1 MLMPDLYLPNKVDQ
15 VWQYSGMD
23 SPDEARYFDHFCNFP
38 HSVTYNYNSRGFRDA
53 EWPSTTEDLQNSIWC
68 VGDSFTVGLGSPL
81 EHIWPQ
87 RLAHIT
93 GRRTINVSMD
103 GASNQWIS
111 RTVKT
116 IVQQVRPTS
125 LVVMWSYAHRR
136 EMDSVIILRQRWQ
149 EMYNKYKKPEW
160 PSVDYDNR
168 HQLPAHMLKF
178 IQDTAFGWDK
188 ISAED
193 LRIHYS
199 GSTLAEDWSNYLAC
213 RAQVCDLAKLV
224 EFAVPQFHGQ
234 LTSVSQL
241 WAKVSQPGWPAAPS
255 TVAELQALPDT
266 VHKILR
272 SCGVSETI
280 EMSLQFDNSG
290 VKLVPQLDLARDG
303 HHFDLVTADWVAEQ
317 AHLLL
322 RS

>member
-1 MLMPDLYLPNKVDQ
+1 MLLPDLYLPSRVGQ

-23 SPDEARYFDHFCNFP
+23 SPDQARDSDHFRNFP
-38 HSVTYNYNSRGFRDA
+38 HPVTYHYNSRGFRDA
-53 EWPSTTEDLQNSIWC
+53 EWPSTVEDLQNSIWC

-81 EHIWPQ
+81 NHIWPQ
-87 RLAHIT
+87 RLAHLT

-111 RTVKT
+111 RTVT
-116 IVQQVRPTS
+116 AIVEQVQPTL
-125 LVVMWSYAHRR
+125 LVVMWSYTHRR
-136 EMDSVIILRQRWQ
+136 EQAAVAVLRQRWQ
-149 EMYNKYKKPEW
+149 EMYKYKSAAW
-160 PSVDYDNR
+160 PNVDYDNR
-168 HQLPAHMLKF
+168 HQLPEYIHKV
-178 IQDTAFGWDK
+178 IQENASGWDK

-193 LRIHYS
+193 LRLHFV

-213 RAQVCDLAKLV
+213 RAQVCELAKPV
-224 EFAVPQFHGQ
+224 EFAVPMFSGQ

-241 WAKVSQPGWPAAPS
+241 WAKVSQPDWPAAPS
-255 TVAELQALPDT
+255 TVAELQALPDIIHN
-266 VHKILR
+266 VLR

-303 HHFDLVTADWVAEQ
+303 HHFDLVTADWVAKQ
-317 AHLLL
+317 AQLMLCL
-322 RS
+322 